1 MVIKVKYNGEWVKIP
16 YLSTGGDSG
25 TGFVEE
31 APKNGQQYTRK
42 DGAWTVLNIPDD
54 ITETINNKV
63 DKVEGKELS
72 SNDFTDAYKAKLDG
86 IAENA
91 NNYVHPTTPGNK
103 HIPAGGSSGQI
114 LRWESDGTAVWGN
127 DNNTVYTEATVTASG
142 LMSATD
148 KVKLDGIAAG
158 AEVNVN
164 ADWNA
169 TEGDAL
175 ILNKPNLVGMDNLP
189 TWVFDASALYTE
201 EGDDYIT
208 VHGNK
213 KNLQTGETT
222 NIGSTI
228 HVATSEHIGYMS
240 PSDKTTLDELAAN
253 AITSTEVD
261 QKINNAIASVYRVK
275 GTVANF
281 EALPTTDVVVG
292 DVYNLEDTGANY
304 VATST
309 TPTWDKLSETVDL
322 SAYSTTVQNDAK
334 YQPKG
339 NYLTSIPSEYVTDTE
354 LNSKG
359 YLTDATSDGKLY
371 GRKDGVWSEVQGDN
385 VYYIDYLY
393 NHNGVLVESITD
405 EQYNE
410 LKEHIIN
417 GSSIQIKTFETGDP
431 SANAFVKMYA
441 TNTSAVYYVG
451 VIQLTYNPAPTTG
464 VENTVLTSIV
474 ISEESPHIVQLESQL
489 NLEELILTKPK
500 VEEVLTGNIKSHS
513 HDITYVEVEDTYGT
527 DTWDGTTI
535 STGLSGS
542 GTENDPYLIQSCAD
556 WLYLYT
562 NGLVDTVGAD
572 VWPMIQFPLNIQPN
586 TYIRLTKN
594 LNFNNKTIPNPYNVF
609 DLLLHPA
616 FVDFDGNNLTISNFK
631 MPNILQLSNKF
642 TGGVFP
648 TCVFSYVHNFN
659 LKDIQIVVD
668 NTTISAVGIAEVF
681 MVSSI
686 STSYCYCFNN
696 YIDFTLTIEGEITK
710 ESHLQVVCGCG
721 FNVDIMFTNYNTL
734 TNNYYRSKYKDVYS
748 GISATIQDNTTKS
761 NGVIL
766 TVNVVD
772 AVSNCKTSYYDIP
785 SNAIS
790 YSIDESVV
798 FPEDS
803 TFNYVFGLQTFSENI
818 PKVYFNTDKSTTCAA
833 TSVDLAG
840 NQMLIDTIG
849 KTETELKSSTFV
861 NELNSN
867 LSVSAFK
874 YNVSDLPTLGT
885 FEIDYNGYVKY
896 DEFNNTVN
904 SLNNAINVSL
914 NADCFSIVHDV
925 YKLETTDS
933 AEEIADAFVTYDYL
947 KLISDAI
954 SSNKKIYING
964 DGGGFSVPVN
974 YIKYLSGSEG
984 NNKYGKLTLQFNYND
999 SSNECS
1005 SIKYIQCVIYENQT
1019 STGTNYKESDTWIK
1033 QYYLGGYDLPKTI
1046 LNLSSSSS
1054 SSTISNVVGG
1064 VNGFKKLIKVASDG
1078 NMFTIKTID
1087 VNDSYLC
1094 TNLIP
1099 IFGKM
1104 INDEGILMLKTTI
1117 YNKSVFAFADVA
1129 ITLQYSAGN
1138 FTCQLRSSPAYA
1150 ET

>member
-431 SANAFVKMYA
+431 SANAFAKMYA
-441 TNTSAVYYVG
+441 ANTSAVYYVG
-451 VIQLTYNPAPTTG
+451 VIQLTYNPAPITG

-513 HDITYVEVEDTYGT
+513 HDTTYVEVEDTYGT
-527 DTWDGTTI
+527 DVWDGSTI

-562 NGLVDTVGAD
+562 NDLVNTIGAD
-572 VWPMIQFPLNIQPN
+572 IWNGELPSSFVPN
-586 TYIRLTKN
+586 TYIKLVKN
-594 LNFNNKTIPNPYNVF
+594 LNFNNKTIPNPKDIITTETVAM
-609 DLLLHPA
+609 L
-616 FVDFDGNNLTISNFK
+616 VDFDGNNLTISDFK
-631 MPNILQLSNKF
+631 MPNIQVSG
-642 TGGVFP
+642 TVYTAGVFP
-648 TCVFSYVHNFN
+648 TCAISYVHNFN
-659 LKDIQIVVD
+659 LKNIQITADV
-668 NTTISAVGIAEVF
+668 SANSGIELF
-681 MVSSI
+681 MCGFVSAIYS
-686 STSYCYCFNN
+686 YCFNN
-696 YIDFTLTIEGEITK
+696 YIDFTLIAEGEITK
-710 ESHLQVVCGCG
+710 NVPGTVYCGCG
-721 FNVDIMFTNYNTL
+721 VLLDQQLYGNLSQNSYYN
-734 TNNYYRSKYKDVYS
+734 NNYKETYS
-748 GISATIQDNTTKS
+748 GISATIQDTTTKS
-761 NGVIL
+761 NGAVLDIVIMDSI
-766 TVNVVD
+766 V
-772 AVSNCKTSYYDIP
+772 NCKTCYYDIP

-790 YSIDESVV
+790 YDENNAVY
-798 FPEDS
+798 PENS
-803 TFNYVFGLQTFSENI
+803 TFNYVFGIQTISKNT
-818 PKVYFNTDKSTTCAA
+818 PKIYFNTDKSSVCVSIIADPSDIETQ
-833 TSVDLAG
+833 TS
-840 NQMLIDTIG
+840 IDAIG
-849 KTETELKSSTFV
+849 KTETELKSNTFV

-867 LSVSAFK
+867 LSKPVFK
-874 YNVSDLPTLGT
+874 YNSGSMPTIGT
-885 FEIDYNGYVKY
+885 LEIDYNGYVKQ
-896 DEFNNTVN
+896 DEFDSTIKL
-904 SLNNAINVSL
+904 LNENINDLSEKYY
-914 NADCFSIVHDV
+914 FSINSAL
-925 YKLETTDS
+925 YNLETTDS
-933 AEEIADAFVTYDYL
+933 AAQIASAFINYSYVESMMEAERSG
-947 KLISDAI
+947 KIFCIAGPSNIVNNISFAH
-954 SSNKKIYING
+954 SSSSDNESITI
-964 DGGGFSVPVN
+964 
-974 YIKYLSGSEG
+974 
-984 NNKYGKLTLQFNYND
+984 TLNFNYNPNVVSD
-999 SSNECS
+999 QQ
-1005 SIKYIQCVIYENQT
+1005 ILRTKYIKCRIYKNPT
-1019 STGTNYKESDTWIK
+1019 STGVNYDEDETWIK

-1087 VNDSYLC
+1087 VNDPYLC

-1117 YNKSVFAFADVA
+1117 YNKSVFVFADVA

-1138 FTCQLRSSPAYA
+1138 FTCQFRSSPAYA